1 MKINMIL
8 LAGCLISLGACD
20 ESKYDLEQLVPEQY
34 HKILRVNNG
43 GKQELTLYDTNDD
56 FVYTFSVVKTG
67 GRQLPIYM
75 Y

>member
-56 FVYTFSVVKTG
+56 FVYTF
-67 GRQLPIYM
+67 R
-75 Y
+75 

>member
-56 FVYTFSVVKTG
+56 LCIHF
-67 GRQLPIYM
+67 R
-75 Y
+75 

>member
-1 MKINMIL
+1 MKINKIL

-43 GKQELTLYDTNDD
+43 GKQELT
-56 FVYTFSVVKTG
+56 
-67 GRQLPIYM
+67 
-75 Y
+75 